1 MKQCSS
7 QILEKRRYTQNMTS
21 AGRPSNAERS
31 EYGKLLYDARK
42 KAGLS
47 QKEVADALGVTQQYV
62 AAWERIGKTLRLEL
76 LVNLAV
82 LYNMS
87 LDELI
92 GLKHNRETKGP
103 TGRLRKSFDRASQL
117 SRRQQEKIAEFV
129 EAFAAVNENK

>member
-1 MKQCSS
+1 
-7 QILEKRRYTQNMTS
+7 MTR
-21 AGRPSNAERS
+21 AGRPSNSKRS
-31 EYGKLLYDARK
+31 KYGQLLYDARQ

-47 QKEVADALGVTQQYV
+47 QKEVAEALEVTQQYV

-76 LVNLAV
+76 LVRLAD
-82 LYNMS
+82 LYHMS

-92 GLKHNRETKGP
+92 DTKQKKDSKNP

-129 EAFAAVNENK
+129 EAFAAMHENK